1 MQDCKKRPLVGVR
14 CFDPAVFVRYSC
26 GIRYSIVFTIV
37 FASPANL
44 PIGNSIVFA
53 PLALLRFVMASETL
67 NSPIIKVIQLQT
79 SAEVKILRYEMSQDK
94 TPRPNPIPCE
104 RCATVYTSCLIL

>member
-1 MQDCKKRPLVGVR
+1 
-14 CFDPAVFVRYSC
+14 
-26 GIRYSIVFTIV
+26 
-37 FASPANL
+37 
-44 PIGNSIVFA
+44 VFA

-79 SAEVKILRYEMSQDK
+79 AAEVKISDIK
-94 TPRPNPIPCE
+94 CPKIRPHALTLPCE